1 MDCNRIREQ
10 MVAVLEDGGAEADRR
25 EVEAHLRQCPECQS
39 ESRHVEELRDRL
51 FALSS
56 AAPGADLEERVMAR
70 IARERRERT
79 PAPVEPRTIGFWPSL
94 AGHRGLRLAMAGLAV
109 IVLAVAASV
118 LLSPP
123 APAWAIEQSIEVM
136 RGFRGVYVSG
146 VMKGNQN
153 LEMWVRAGSDSSQ
166 MRDLFGRIGDVTLWV
181 KGNRTYY
188 HPRGSD
194 IVHVDDAQTAGF
206 YPWPGAELLE
216 LARAAGFREV
226 SRGVDPISGHR
237 RIAIETSLT
246 TATGLQSSI
255 LEFDTTTKMLVTIRQ
270 WPNLDRSGRP
280 SLEANKIVY
289 FEDLGDDVFTVDLP
303 RGLEERPK
311 EVSVPEELLALLAG
325 PRYGISAEGL
335 SENEAARRIV
345 EEIWKAVGDADWE
358 RFRTLVPLASG
369 WTDEVLSAFVLG
381 ADGSNALDEVIE
393 IGSASRRGRSR
404 LGPLVV
410 VPTRVRHR
418 DGKVYEEKFI
428 VQFRGPSD
436 APSCVIYAPYGVPY
450 QLP

>member
-10 MVAVLEDGGAEADRR
+10 MVAVLEGCAEEDGRR
-25 EVEAHLRQCPECQS
+25 EVETHLQQCLECRA
-39 ESRHVEELRDRL
+39 ESRSIEELRGRL
-51 FALSS
+51 VALSS
-56 AAPGADLEERVMAR
+56 TAPGADLEERVMNR
-70 IARERRERT
+70 IAVMRRERT
-79 PAPVEPRTIGFWPSL
+79 PAPIKQVLIGFWPSL
-94 AGHRGLRLAMAGLAV
+94 AGHRGLRLAMAGLVMIAMV
-109 IVLAVAASV
+109 VTASV

-123 APAWAIEQSIEVM
+123 TPTWAIEQSIEVM
-136 RGFRGVYVSG
+136 RAFRGVYVLG
-146 VMKGNQN
+146 VMNGNRN
-153 LEMWVRAGSDSSQ
+153 LEMWVRSGSDPAQ
-166 MRDLFGRIGDVTLWV
+166 MRDLFARIEDVTLWV

-188 HPRGSD
+188 HQRGSD
-194 IVHVDDAQTAGF
+194 FVHVDDAQTAGF
-206 YPWPGAELLE
+206 YPWPGAGLLE
-216 LARAAGFREV
+216 MVRAAGFREV
-226 SRGVDPISGHR
+226 SRGLDPVSGHR

-255 LEFDTTTKMLVTIRQ
+255 LEFDATTKMLVTIRQ
-270 WPNLDRSGRP
+270 WSNLDRSGPP
-280 SLEANKIVY
+280 SFEASKIVF

-303 RGLEERPK
+303 RGLEERSK

-325 PRYGISAEGL
+325 PRYGVSAEGL

-345 EEIWKAVGDADWE
+345 EEVWKAVGDADWE
-358 RFRTLVPLASG
+358 RFRTLVPVASG

-393 IGSASRRGRSR
+393 IGSASRRGQSR

-450 QLP
+450 RLP